1 MKILKILKELQPIL
15 ISALG
20 VWLYLQHT
28 NNDDFIEKRDLEY
41 KRYTDSLSSVNL
53 LLERRIE
60 VNEAVIDSF
69 ALANIT
75 IDKEVGAIDVTTKKK
90 KRRHEKEKD
99 RIIALDDDSTIQL
112 LSRNLS
118 EKDSI

>member
-1 MKILKILKELQPIL
+1 MIKILKEIQPLL
-15 ISALG
+15 IAALG

-28 NNDDFIEKRDLEY
+28 NNDNFIEKRDLEY
-41 KRYTDSLSSVNL
+41 KRYTDSLSNVNL

-69 ALANIT
+69 ALVNTA
-75 IDKEVGAIDVTTKKK
+75 IDKEVESIDGTTKKK
-90 KRRHEKEKD
+90 KRRHEKDKD